1 MREVLWPLAA
11 FLFGIGAARR
21 ARLVIADVH
30 MRGTG
35 FFYGTLN
42 TRPGFPLVIAL
53 LNAAVVY
60 GVTQRLTGLVAT
72 FAFML
77 FATNVLQQVS
87 VDIDTHLLPRA
98 RSRGA
103 AATGLFL
110 LFLASS
116 VRSEWSRWWWAI
128 LGAWLSWAVMR
139 MFRFLSRGDLGGGD
153 VTFAMMTGLHLGW
166 LAIGNVPLALMLA
179 FVLAGLQALV
189 VLVVRRDRR
198 HFFAFGPALG
208 AGALLTL
215 VFEASLRAYL
225 GG

>member
-42 TRPGFPLVIAL
+42 TGPGFPLVIAL
-53 LNAAVVY
+53 LNTAVVY
-60 GVTQRLTGLVAT
+60 GVTQRITGFVAT
-72 FAFML
+72 FAFLL
-77 FATNVLQQVS
+77 FSTNVLQQVS

-103 AATGLFL
+103 AATGLLL

>member
-1 MREVLWPLAA
+1 MREVLWPLVA
-11 FLFGIGAARR
+11 FLFGVGASRR
-21 ARLVIADVH
+21 ARLVIADINF
-30 MRGTG
+30 RGTG
-35 FFYGTLN
+35 FFRGTFH
-42 TRPGFPLVIAL
+42 TAPGFPVLVGL
-53 LNAAVVY
+53 LNAATVH
-60 GVTQRLTGLVAT
+60 GIALRPNGFFAM

-77 FATNVLQQVS
+77 FSTNVLQQVA
-87 VDIDTHLLPRA
+87 VDIDTHLLPRS

-116 VRSEWSRWWWAI
+116 VQAEWSRWWWAI

-139 MFRFLSRGDLGGGD
+139 VFRLLSRGDLGGGD

-166 LAIGNVPLALMLA
+166 LAIGNVVLALMVS
-179 FVLAGLQALV
+179 FVIAGVQALV
-189 VLVVRRDRR
+189 VLLVRRDRR

-208 AGALLTL
+208 AGALLTV
-215 VFEASLRAYL
+215 VFEASIRSYL